1 VIRGRTIALQIG
13 ERNAPADRQVAD
25 RPFLASDQGSV
36 LRGNLLQGDGRLLVK
51 PADMRLREPGGECR
65 KVRLLDRAKLE
76 LRRCRAVQ
84 GFLRQL
90 IAAYFILDMDTVVDR
105 IL

>member
-1 VIRGRTIALQIG
+1 
-13 ERNAPADRQVAD
+13 
-25 RPFLASDQGSV
+25 
-36 LRGNLLQGDGRLLVK
+36 
-51 PADMRLREPGGECR
+51 MRLREPGGECR